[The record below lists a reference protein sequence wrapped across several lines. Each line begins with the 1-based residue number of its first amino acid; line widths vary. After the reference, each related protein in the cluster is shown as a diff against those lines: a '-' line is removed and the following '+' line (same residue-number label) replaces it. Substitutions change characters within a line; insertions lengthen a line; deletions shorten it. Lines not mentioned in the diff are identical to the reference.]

1 MSEFMLAASAF
12 ILLMVALGLVRVLR
26 GPSEADRM
34 MGAQLL
40 GTGGIAVVLLLGAAT
55 GEGAVIDVALTL
67 ALLAAFAA
75 FAFVKAHGEGDTGT
89 ADKPAPAREEP
100 HP

>member
-12 ILLMVALGLVRVLR
+12 ILLMVALGLMRVLR

-89 ADKPAPAREEP
+89 ADETAPARKEP